1 MAADYKHRAAGSR
14 KPQQKSSCWTWLLVG
29 FVLGGFSVG
38 LAWLKL
44 GGGLDGGSGW
54 IGAKPDKEPASAS
67 VVASSQEAESEP
79 TFRFDFYDRLSKIEV
94 VVPDDELVA
103 EEPPAGSPVQA
114 EGPPAQYLLQVGS
127 FRKPADADRL
137 KAQLT
142 LLGFEAG
149 IARAG
154 SQDRVEFYR
163 VRVGPYGGL
172 KAMETARKRLAENG
186 FKKTLVVRVKEG

>member
-1 MAADYKHRAAGSR
+1 MARDYKHRASPKK
-14 KPQQKSSCWTWLLVG
+14 KPQKQPACWVWLLVG
-29 FVLGGFSVG
+29 FLLGAFSVG

-44 GGGLDGGSGW
+44 GGGLDLNNGW
-54 IGAKPDKEPASAS
+54 VGARPDKSVPAAT
-67 VVASSQEAESEP
+67 VVPENAEAEPEP
-79 TFRFDFYDRLSKIEV
+79 SFRFDFYDRLSKIEV

-103 EEPPAGSPVQA
+103 DEPATSAPGQV
-114 EGPPAQYLLQVGS
+114 EGPPTQYLVQVGS

-142 LLGFEAG
+142 LLGFETDVAKV
-149 IARAG
+149 
-154 SQDRVEFYR
+154 RVQERVDFYR

-172 KAMETARKRLAENG
+172 KAIETARKRLAENG